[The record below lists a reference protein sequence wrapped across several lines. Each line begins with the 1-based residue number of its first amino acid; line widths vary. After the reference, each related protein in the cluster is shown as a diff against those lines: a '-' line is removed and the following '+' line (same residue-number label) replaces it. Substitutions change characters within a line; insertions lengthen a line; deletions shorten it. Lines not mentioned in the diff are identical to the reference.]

1 MRALLCTAE
10 ACVSDISIEH
20 AASDCRSAE
29 EGVQVLVGAACA
41 FTCEAGYSPR
51 GDNVCGADLSFSG
64 GSCVPNDCTSGLTVP
79 DSNRNA
85 ENACAGGTGDICDYH
100 CDDGH
105 VRTGDHVCGADGSF
119 AGGGCTSVSC
129 GEFPVLP
136 PQETT
141 CSGDKVL
148 GEECVAT
155 CASGYTAVGSGVYT
169 CNAAGEW
176 EGESVT
182 CEDIDECECLRVVSA
197 KGLAQ
202 SLTRSS

>member
-1 MRALLCTAE
+1 MLCAAE
-10 ACVSDISIEH
+10 SCTGGLAIEH
-20 AASDCRSAE
+20 ATAECAPGPVGSACE
-29 EGVQVLVGAACA
+29 FA
-41 FTCEAGYSPR
+41 CEAGYSPR
-51 GDNVCGADLSFSG
+51 AQHVCGADLSFSG
-64 GSCVPNDCTSGLTVP
+64 GSCIPNDCTSGLTVP

-155 CASGYTAVGSGVYT
+155 CASGYTAVGSGAYT

-202 SLTRSS
+202 SLTR